1 MWKASWGWVQKSEI
15 VKKAAYIDFYK
26 LKIGSVFE
34 KKPFISDTSEWIN
47 KTIISVQKNCREII
61 PVRFD

>member
-15 VKKAAYIDFYK
+15 MKKVAYIDFYK
-26 LKIGSVFE
+26 LKSGSVFE
-34 KKPFISDTSEWIN
+34 KKPFISDTSEW
-47 KTIISVQKNCREII
+47 KQKKQKNCREII